1 MLYDRNVATFTL
13 QLFYDK
19 NSRQTLPNH
28 VTLQK
33 HSAIAKFKVIKGLK
47 G

>member
-1 MLYDRNVATFTL
+1 ML

-19 NSRQTLPNH
+19 NSRQTLQNH
-28 VTLQK
+28 SV
-33 HSAIAKFKVIKGLK
+33 IAKFKVIKGLK